1 MNIVINLDKPKGIT
15 SQQAV
20 TRVKKILGTK
30 RAGHAG
36 TLDPIAT
43 GILLVCVG
51 EATKITR
58 FLMGFDKEY
67 VALMKIGEKTDT
79 LDAEGTVVR
88 RTDASRVGKEECE
101 QALREFEGPIVQT
114 PPMYSA
120 VKVKGE
126 PLYKL
131 ARKGVEIERA
141 GRNVTIRALELTR
154 FDPPWIGIR
163 VLCSKGTYIRT
174 LCDDIGDRLGVGAH
188 MVELRRT
195 LTGNFSILDALTFE
209 ELEGLHRADAL
220 TGTRERRRVSGA
232 DTEKRRG
239 VSTIDEALTEL
250 DDFVLTEAEYIKARN
265 GSSFRQQGVDFG
277 EGTFIR
283 LKDPK
288 GHLFAIGKV
297 MEGTIKIERILH
309 VRD

>member
-1 MNIVINLDKPKGIT
+1 MNVVINLDKPKGIT

-20 TRVKKILGTK
+20 TRVKRILGAK

-67 VALMKIGEKTDT
+67 VVLMKLGEKTDT
-79 LDAEGTVVR
+79 LDAEGRVVR
-88 RTDASRVGKEECE
+88 RTDGTRVGKEEFK
-101 QALREFEGPIVQT
+101 QALGEFEGPIVQT

-120 VKVKGE
+120 VKVQGE

-131 ARKGVEIERA
+131 ARKGIEIERA
-141 GRNVTIRALELTR
+141 GRNVTIHSVELTR
-154 FDPPWIGIR
+154 FEPPWIGIR

-195 LTGNFSILDALTFE
+195 LTGNFSVLDALSFE
-209 ELEGLHRADAL
+209 ELEGLHRGGAL
-220 TGTRERRRVSGA
+220 TGIRERRPVSAA

-239 VSTIDEALTEL
+239 VSTIDEALREL
-250 DDFVLTEAEYIKARN
+250 DDLVLTEAEFAKARN
-265 GSSFRQQGVDFG
+265 GSSFRRQGVDSG
-277 EGTFIR
+277 EETFVR
-283 LKDPK
+283 LKDPQ
-288 GHLFAIGKV
+288 GTLFAIGKV
-297 MEGTIKIERILH
+297 MKGTIKIERILY